1 MVTLKKNQ
9 YVGPEGV
16 ALEAHGGNRGRKGI
30 GHIVFAIE
38 RNFKTRQRRT
48 RENARH
54 RRMTTIP
61 LRRANEVGKPN
72 AI

>member
-1 MVTLKKNQ
+1 MVEP
-9 YVGPEGV
+9 GDG
-16 ALEAHGGNRGRKGI
+16 KGI

-38 RNFKTRQRRT
+38 RNFKT